1 MAEFLSEKVIQMHRQ
16 LYEFLI
22 MWSLYSYSELFL
34 TWKLDYAGD
43 TSYIIMMKRQKGEKK
58 AFTQIFFGLYPMLSH
73 DAQSLSPFCE
83 LCISHVPL
91 VKSKHEEDNVA

>member
-43 TSYIIMMKRQKGEKK
+43 TSHIIMMKRQKGKK
-58 AFTQIFFGLYPMLSH
+58 KRLRKSFSGFIRC
-73 DAQSLSPFCE
+73 SLMTRN
-83 LCISHVPL
+83 H
-91 VKSKHEEDNVA
+91 